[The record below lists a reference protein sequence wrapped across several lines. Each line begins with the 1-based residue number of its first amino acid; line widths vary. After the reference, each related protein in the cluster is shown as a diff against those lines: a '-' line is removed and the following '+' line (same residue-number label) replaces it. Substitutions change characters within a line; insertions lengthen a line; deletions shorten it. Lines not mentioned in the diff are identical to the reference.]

1 MNAPAAASARIGPDA
16 ALCVPITVVGELFRG
31 AQKSGRVAANLRR
44 VENFSTGVKILAH
57 DMETAR
63 RYGLIQH
70 VLRLKGKPLT
80 QNDAWI
86 AATAMRFDLPLVTRD
101 KHFDYVDGLKIV
113 AW

>member
-1 MNAPAAASARIGPDA
+1 MNTPAAASARIGPDA
-16 ALCVPITVVGELFRG
+16 ELCVPITVLGELFRG
-31 AQKSGRVAANLRR
+31 AQKSGRVAANLSR
-44 VENFSTGVKILAH
+44 VENFSTGVRILSH

-70 VLRLKGKPLT
+70 ALRLKGKPIP

-86 AATAMRFDLPLVTRD
+86 AASAMRFNLPLVTRD
-101 KHFDYVDGLKIV
+101 KHFDHVDGLMVI